1 MVLAQH
7 YCLASSKRHSKDV
20 APCRKKECNK
30 YDLTTALSVSDWLI
44 IMIGPGGLLS
54 AYFAVPVS
62 VFWVE
67 LQKSK

>member
-20 APCRKKECNK
+20 APCRKECNK
-30 YDLTTALSVSDWLI
+30 YDLTTALTVYDWPI

-62 VFWVE
+62 VLWVE
-67 LQKSK
+67 LQKK